1 MTSTKLTVLAIVTAA
16 AATMWCVVTAPG
28 WFLLG
33 VVVLAAAAVLV
44 AVIRFARLAPDA
56 RRYWPAARWGKITWH
71 RLARN
76 LQLAYVDRH
85 HGGVGSSKPK
95 RVNYP
100 RARFAP
106 DPFGFAVKLK
116 LIPGVSR
123 AEVEKVAE
131 HLANAWGA
139 WRVGIT
145 QPQPNRLLLR
155 AVRRDPLAEPL
166 GSHVLPAFDGRH
178 LMLGRDEWGSLRSA
192 SLAGISGSV
201 IGGNPGRGKSE
212 CATAFAVQLAPAGN
226 SEWYILDGGGGA
238 DWSCWQRRAVR
249 FCTDGLAE
257 ARDVLEGANSRMVK
271 RLATLT
277 DDLGTRN
284 AWTRGPTGDYP
295 LVWVVLDESSVFLD
309 LERARSLGKDAETQ
323 CRAIRSL
330 VMGLLQRGRKALYHT
345 TLLAQKPTSTSVP
358 PDIRD
363 LAGLRLCFGVATTEA
378 GIAVLGDDLR
388 QYPSVSPTGLQG
400 DEHVGV
406 CVARMK
412 TGADPYT
419 RLRVPHVDEDQADA
433 VARQVSPAPVLQLVD
448 AEPEQVPA

>member
-1 MTSTKLTVLAIVTAA
+1 MHYRTALA
-16 AATMWCVVTAPG
+16 AP
-28 WFLLG
+28 
-33 VVVLAAAAVLV
+33 AAAVPVGVLLV
-44 AVIRFARLAPDA
+44 PGWMLAGAITTAAVVTSTAAVRFAVLAPEA
-56 RRYWPAARWGKITWH
+56 RRYWLAARWHRLTWR

-76 LQLAYVDRH
+76 LALAYTDRH
-85 HGGVGSSKPK
+85 HGGIDSSRPQ

-100 RARFAP
+100 RARFRP
-106 DPFGFAVKLK
+106 DPFGFTVRLR

-123 AEVEKVAE
+123 AEVEKNAE

-145 QPQPNRLLLR
+145 QTGPNRLLLR

-166 GSHVLPAFDGRH
+166 GSHVLPVFDGRH
-178 LMLGRDEWGSLRSA
+178 LVLGRDEWGELRRV
-192 SLAGISGSV
+192 SLAGMSGSV
-201 IGGNPGRGKSE
+201 MGGNPGRGKSE
-212 CATAFAVQLAPAGN
+212 CATALAVQLAPADN
-226 SEWYILDGGGGA
+226 SDWYVLDGGGGA
-238 DWSCWQRRAVR
+238 DWSCWRRRAVR
-249 FCTDGLAE
+249 FCTDDLAE
-257 ARDVLEGANSRMVK
+257 ARDVLEEVHGRMVK

-295 LVWVVLDESSVFLD
+295 LLWVPVDESSVYLD
-309 LERARSLGKDAETQ
+309 LESAKALGKEAEAQ
-323 CRAIRSL
+323 VRAIRGL
-330 VMGLLQRGRKALYHT
+330 VMGMMRRGRKALVHV
-345 TLLAQKPTSTSVP
+345 TLLAQKATSSSIP

-388 QYPSVSPTGLQG
+388 QYPSLSPTGLQG

-406 CVARMK
+406 ATVRLK

-419 RLRVPHVDEDQADA
+419 RLRIPHVGEDLADA
-433 VARQVSPAPVLQLVD
+433 VAREVSPVSPVPALQLVG
-448 AEPEQVPA
+448 QVPA